1 MTVVSLAVAILAVIF
16 VLGGWF
22 GRVWLLETNPC
33 KMTYTTMVKAP
44 IKVNS
49 SIVGP
54 RLFKHPSGVSSQ
66 DAQQLNPQPV
76 LFIPGNRGT

>member
-1 MTVVSLAVAILAVIF
+1 MTVASFVGVFLSVIF

-22 GRVWLLETNPC
+22 GREWLLQTNPC

-44 IKVNS
+44 VKVNS

-66 DAQQLNPQPV
+66 DSQQLNPQPV